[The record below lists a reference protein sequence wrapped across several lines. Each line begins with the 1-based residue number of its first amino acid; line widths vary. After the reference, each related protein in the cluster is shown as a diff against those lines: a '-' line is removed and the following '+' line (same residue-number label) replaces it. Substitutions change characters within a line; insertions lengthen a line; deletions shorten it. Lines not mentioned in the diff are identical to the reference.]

1 MGSAWVRL
9 LGAAEAPWGLRYL
22 EAVYPWKCL
31 SEVHLVDLGFSLLGG
46 GWCCSWK
53 DCSQGQEKS
62 VYGLSVCR
70 VPPQGPSP
78 STGLCEVG
86 MSILD

>member
-1 MGSAWVRL
+1 ML
-9 LGAAEAPWGLRYL
+9 EAPWGLRYL

-31 SEVHLVDLGFSLLGG
+31 SEVHPSGPRVLTVGG
-46 GWCCSWK
+46 RGGAVPGRTVV
-53 DCSQGQEKS
+53 QGQEKS